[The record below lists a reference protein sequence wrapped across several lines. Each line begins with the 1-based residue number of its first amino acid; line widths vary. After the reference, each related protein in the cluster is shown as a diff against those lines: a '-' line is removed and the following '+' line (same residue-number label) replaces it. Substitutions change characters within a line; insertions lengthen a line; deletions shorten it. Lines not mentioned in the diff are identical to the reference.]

1 MTSMRRGLMTLL
13 GFALIMPAAHAQPAF
28 SVDSPTLQPQGTM
41 PQAQIQSN
49 YGCSGANRSP
59 QLAWHNAPPGTRSY
73 AVTIFDLD
81 APGHGWWHWAVS
93 NLPPNL
99 DGLPENASASGLI
112 DKLGGVE
119 SRNDF
124 GDDGYGGPCPPPGK
138 LHHYLITVY
147 ALNGTDTRLAT
158 GRPALM
164 FDHEIRIT
172 ALASASLTVT
182 YQR

>member
-1 MTSMRRGLMTLL
+1 
-13 GFALIMPAAHAQPAF
+13 
-28 SVDSPTLQPQGTM
+28 
-41 PQAQIQSN
+41 
-49 YGCSGANRSP
+49 
-59 QLAWHNAPPGTRSY
+59 
-73 AVTIFDLD
+73 
-81 APGHGWWHWAVS
+81 
-93 NLPPNL
+93 
-99 DGLPENASASGLI
+99 LPENASASGLI

-138 LHHYLITVY
+138 VHRYLITVY
-147 ALNGTDTRLAT
+147 ALNGTDTRLST
-158 GRPALM
+158 GRPAPM